1 VKAAGKGFVL
11 AAANVLVIAIGI
23 SVMEGSA
30 EAGVLVTM
38 FGMIP
43 GCLAGLV
50 LGVFAGHL
58 EASGVPQRVAVL
70 TVPTLG
76 VVVVLAS
83 MFGMDELVLVASI
96 PSVVAALVLERWTR
110 KPPLPPPVPVARV
123 RAG

>member
-11 AAANVLVIAIGI
+11 AAANVLVIAIGF

-30 EAGVLVTM
+30 EAGVLVTLI
-38 FGMIP
+38 GMIP
-43 GCLAGLV
+43 GVLAGLV
-50 LGVFAGHL
+50 LGVFAGLL
-58 EASGVPQRVAVL
+58 EASGVPQRIAVL

-83 MFGMDELVLVASI
+83 MFGMDELVLLASI

-110 KPPLPPPVPVARV
+110 KPPPPPPVPVARV

>member
-1 VKAAGKGFVL
+1 MKAAGKGFVL
-11 AAANVLVIAIGI
+11 AAANVLVIAIGF

-30 EAGVLVTM
+30 EAGVLVTLI
-38 FGMIP
+38 GMIP
-43 GCLAGLV
+43 GVLAGLV
-50 LGVFAGHL
+50 LGVFAGLL
-58 EASGVPQRVAVL
+58 EASGVPQRIAVL

-83 MFGMDELVLVASI
+83 MFGMDELVLLASI

-110 KPPLPPPVPVARV
+110 KPPPPPPVPVARV